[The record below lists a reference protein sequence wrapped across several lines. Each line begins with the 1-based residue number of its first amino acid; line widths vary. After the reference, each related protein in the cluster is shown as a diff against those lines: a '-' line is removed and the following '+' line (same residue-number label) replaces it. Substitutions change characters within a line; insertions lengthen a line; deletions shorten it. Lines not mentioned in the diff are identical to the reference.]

1 MDIILK
7 METLTSIQII
17 KMENIQVTIK
27 IQINHLWFLQT
38 DV

>member
-17 KMENIQVTIK
+17 KMENIKVTIK